1 MAAVLFLFLAIGCEV
16 AATSALKVTDG
27 FTRLGPSLLVVAGYV
42 LAFFSLS
49 QSLRAIPMGVAYA
62 TWAGL
67 GTTCVALA
75 GWYLYEEALNM
86 PSVVGIAF
94 IIVGVGLLSLYSHT
108 H

>member
-1 MAAVLFLFLAIGCEV
+1 MTGLIFLFLAIGCEV
-16 AATSALKVTDG
+16 AATSALKATEG
-27 FTRLGPSLLVVAGYV
+27 FTRLGPSVLVVAGYV

-75 GWYLYEEALNM
+75 GWYLYEESLNV
-86 PSVVGIAF
+86 PSVAGIVL
-94 IIVGVGLLSLYSHT
+94 IILGVGLLSMYSQAH
-108 H
+108 